1 MARKLLTGFMGA
13 MLLHDEHLTKTLVP
27 NFPVGCRRITPGMGY
42 LQALNQK
49 NVQVIGNEI
58 KEICAEVFR
67 LTNGDLIEVDAIVC
81 ATGFD
86 VSFVPRFP
94 LIGQNGNLQD
104 LWKKGLPSAYL
115 SCMVP
120 GLPNYFSGFSDNNP
134 HYAANH

>member
-1 MARKLLTGFMGA
+1 MMARKLLTGFMGA

-42 LQALNQK
+42 LKALNAP
-49 NVQVIGNEI
+49 NVRVIGDEI
-58 KEICAEVFR
+58 QEIVPEGLKLA
-67 LTNGDLIEVDAIVC
+67 NGELIEVDAIIC

-94 LIGQNGNLQD
+94 LIGENGNLQEV
-104 LWKKGLPSAYL
+104 WKKELPSAYL

-120 GLPNYFSGFSDNNP
+120 GLPNYFSKSLPDLSSFP
-134 HYAANH
+134 L